1 MTAAPLAGRRIL
13 VTRAPHQ
20 AGELVRLL
28 REHDAIPVEV
38 PVLDIAPPQDFA
50 SLDAALVE
58 LASPGTTPLPA
69 ASSQPA
75 FDWLLL
81 TSANAVHAMVA
92 RAAALGLPLPASHTS
107 GFPAI
112 AAIGKATA
120 AAARRAGFSVS
131 LVPEQAVGESLAA
144 ALVPHIPGRRVLL
157 VRAATARDILPDS
170 LRAAGATVVLAEA
183 YRNVVP
189 ESSIPL
195 LARAVEQGMDAAT
208 FTSSSSVTHLAALAA
223 AAGIE
228 FPLRRLPAISIGP
241 ITTASLLQ
249 HNWSPAAEAESADI
263 PALLAAVKSIF
274 TAR

>member
-38 PVLDIAPPQDFA
+38 PVLEIAPPQDFA
-50 SLDAALVE
+50 SLDAALAA
-58 LASPGTTPLPA
+58 LADRKN

-81 TSANAVHAMVA
+81 TSANAVQAMVA
-92 RAAALGLPLPASHTS
+92 RAAALGLPLPASHT
-107 GFPAI
+107 GGVPAI

-120 AAARRAGFSVS
+120 AAARQAGFSVS

-144 ALVPHIPGRRVLL
+144 ALAPLVPGRRVLL
-157 VRAATARDILPDS
+157 VRAAAARDILPDS

-195 LARAVEQGMDAAT
+195 LAQAAEQGMDAAT

-223 AAGIE
+223 AAGLE
-228 FPLRRLPAISIGP
+228 FPLRPLPAISIGP
-241 ITTASLLQ
+241 ITTATLLQ
-249 HNWSPAAEAESADI
+249 HNWSPAAEAASADI
-263 PALLAAVKSIF
+263 PALLDAAKSIF